1 MNKRDIT
8 KAASAFGRLGG
19 KVKSKRKAAAA
30 RLNGQKGGWPKG
42 KPRKTK
48 QDVSPSTGDVVTIG
62 RDWFRAGGKSQTD
75 DIVATRLIPIS
86 PREIAAYKK
95 ARPRKGKKGKR
106 R

>member
-42 KPRKTK
+42 KPRK
-48 QDVSPSTGDVVTIG
+48 
-62 RDWFRAGGKSQTD
+62 
-75 DIVATRLIPIS
+75 
-86 PREIAAYKK
+86 
-95 ARPRKGKKGKR
+95 GKKGKR
-106 R
+106 GVRVKIENAHLMYDALAKMERRTTAAFNDALSKAAAREFSGRPKGKKR